1 MEISTLEKIG
11 VEEAKVK
18 ACEYVLSLK
27 QTVPEKYKI
36 KSEETYLNG
45 LYVAQPKKRDNIERP
60 AVSVDLSL
68 RVERPNIKKL

>member
-27 QTVPEKYKI
+27 QSVPEKYKI

-68 RVERPNIKKL
+68 RV

>member
-68 RVERPNIKKL
+68 RV